1 MAILDMH
8 ARNVAAGKKGVLI
21 ADERTM
27 IQMDAVTAGFERH
40 GLPYSSGIVLDGQ
53 AIQTDL
59 VGPDRHRIAVVG
71 GQLAAIDDFAGIVVP
86 DDAGFSHFIAQNP
99 NLVLVDVER
108 HLLAIDTGHDPH
120 RAPLRRFRR
129 QGVEAFLNGPK
140 IPAAVAV
147 DGINRLRRGRKNG
160 KENYRCDY

>member
-27 IQMDAVTAGFERH
+27 IQMDAVAAGFERH
-40 GLPYSSGIVLDGQ
+40 GLPYPSGIVLDGQ

-99 NLVLVDVER
+99 DLVLVDVER

-129 QGVEAFLNGPK
+129 QGVEAFLNGPE

-147 DGINRLRRGRKNG
+147 DGINRLCRGRKNG